1 MSGPEESDEQ
11 LRKPGDPA
19 ADEEIP
25 DSEAVPE
32 DDRIIGDALRRSL
45 IALAAVALVALV
57 GWWLFGRR
65 HEVVAEVPIPASA
78 PRAVAVR
85 ETAPDLPFHDVARAA
100 GIDWRRDNGAEGEKL
115 LPETMGGGVAFL
127 DYDRDGRPDL
137 LLVDGDRWPWS
148 KRPASSAHPRT
159 ALYRNLGDG
168 RFRDVSAEAG
178 LDVQLQGQG
187 VAVGDYDDDGW
198 DDVLLTAVG
207 AVRLFH
213 NDHGRFRDV
222 TARAGVGGDPAD
234 WNTAAAFFDYDGDGD
249 LDLIIG
255 RYVRWNRAVD
265 FSVDYQLT
273 GVGRAYGP
281 PTNFEA
287 TFPILYR
294 NDGDGKFTDVSQ
306 QAGVRVT
313 NPATGGPVA
322 KTLGVF
328 PIDVDDDGRPDLFVA
343 NDTVANFLLHNRGD
357 GTFEEVGS
365 TSGLAFDRMGSATGA
380 MGVDAGDV
388 RGDGSTGLVVGNF
401 ANEMT
406 SAFVSQGPP
415 LLFADEAIPLGLGVP
430 TRTALTF
437 GVLLVDVDL
446 DGRLDLVQANGHL
459 DEDISKVDP
468 SQTYRQSAQLFWN
481 TGSQPTFALVPAPAT
496 ADLATPIVG
505 RGIAEADWDGDG
517 DPDLVLT
524 QPSGPPLVLRNDQ
537 ATGHHWLTLELVG
550 DPGRHINSDAIGARV
565 ELTVGGRTVVRRI
578 SPTRGYL
585 SQSDLPVTFGL
596 GAATR
601 VDRVRV
607 VWPGGAVDEWR
618 DLPVDRRLELAP
630 GAPPR

>member
-1 MSGPEESDEQ
+1 MNEPD
-11 LRKPGDPA
+11 RPGDEPRKVTPPEA
-19 ADEEIP
+19 AEEIP

-32 DDRIIGDALRRSL
+32 DDRIIGRALRRSL
-45 IALAAVALVALV
+45 LVLAAVALVALA
-57 GWWLFGRR
+57 GWLLFGRR
-65 HEVVAEVPIPASA
+65 RTAVAEVPIPTPP
-78 PRAVAVR
+78 PRAVPAP
-85 ETAPDLPFHDVARAA
+85 ETAPALPFHDVARAA
-100 GIDWRRDNGAEGEKL
+100 GIDWRRENGAEGEKL
-115 LPETMGGGVAFL
+115 LPETMGGGVAVF
-127 DYDRDGRPDL
+127 DFDRDGRPDL
-137 LLVDGDRWPWS
+137 LLVNGDRWPWS
-148 KRPASSAHPRT
+148 KRPRPARPPRP

-168 RFRDVSAEAG
+168 RFRDVTVAAG

-187 VAVGDYDDDGW
+187 VAIGDYDNDGW

-207 AVRLFH
+207 SMHLFH
-213 NDHGRFRDV
+213 NEHGRFRDV
-222 TARAGVGGDPAD
+222 TAHAGVAGDPRD
-234 WNTAAAFFDYDGDGD
+234 WHTAAAFFDYDGDGD
-249 LDLIIG
+249 LDLMVG

-265 FSVDYQLT
+265 FSVDYRLT

-294 NDGDGKFTDVSQ
+294 NEGDGTFTDVSQ

-328 PIDVDDDGRPDLFVA
+328 PLDFDDDGRPDVFVA

-357 GTFEEVGS
+357 GTFEEVGA

-406 SAFVSQGPP
+406 SAFVSQGQP

-437 GVLLVDVDL
+437 GVLLADVDL

-459 DEDISKVDP
+459 DEEISQVDP

-481 TGSQPTFALVPAPAT
+481 TGSRPTFAAVPSREIG
-496 ADLATPIVG
+496 DLARPIVG
-505 RGIAEADWDGDG
+505 RGIAEGDWDGDG
-517 DPDLVLT
+517 DPDLVLS

-537 ATGHHWLTLELVG
+537 ATGHHWLTLKLVG
-550 DPGRHINSDAIGARV
+550 DPGRRINSDAIGARI
-565 ELTVGGRTVVRRI
+565 ELTAGGRRLVRRVT
-578 SPTRGYL
+578 PTRGYL
-585 SQSDLPVTFGL
+585 SQSELPVTFGL

-607 VWPGGAVDEWR
+607 VWPGGSVDEWS

-630 GAPPR
+630 GAGPR